1 MTLPRI
7 LIVDDEPAVSTILH
21 NFLRK
26 YLDEF
31 ELYAAENGL
40 DAIEKVKE
48 MITTQGPPHIVL
60 MDLKMPV
67 MDGIEGAQ
75 HLAELGVTNIHV
87 LTGFVDSD
95 LIEKAVEIG
104 AKGILKKSEGYS
116 SIATKVADLVRALQ
130 VV

>member
-1 MTLPRI
+1 
-7 LIVDDEPAVSTILH
+7 VDDEPAVSTILH

-31 ELYAAENGL
+31 ELFAANNGL

-48 MITTQGPPHIVL
+48 MIDSHGPPHIVL

-75 HLAELGVTNIHV
+75 KLSELGVTNIHV
-87 LTGFVDSD
+87 LTGFVDPS

-104 AKGILKKSEGYS
+104 AKGILKKSEGYG
-116 SIATKVADLVRALQ
+116 SIATKVADLVRALPIA
-130 VV
+130 